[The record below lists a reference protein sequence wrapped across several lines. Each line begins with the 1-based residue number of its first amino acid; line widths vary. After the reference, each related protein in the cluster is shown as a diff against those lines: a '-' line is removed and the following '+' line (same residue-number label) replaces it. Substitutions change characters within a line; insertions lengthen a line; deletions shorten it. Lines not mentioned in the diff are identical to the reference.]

1 MMHRRN
7 EQPSR
12 VVEMAM
18 AAILAA
24 ATGGAGVALIAEG
37 SRSGSGQN
45 RAAEYAAIA
54 PIATRAPAA
63 TSVTVKPRKTKT
75 AAPARAT
82 RKPTPRATV
91 RKPKPRKVTTPK
103 PTATRAP
110 VTYANCGELR
120 RDYPGG
126 VAATHPAYRSK
137 MDRDKDGWACER

>member
-1 MMHRRN
+1 MMHRRT

-18 AAILAA
+18 VAILAA

-54 PIATRAPAA
+54 PIATSAPAA
-63 TSVTVKPRKTKT
+63 TSVIVKPRKTKT
-75 AAPARAT
+75 SAPARAT
-82 RKPTPRATV
+82 RKP
-91 RKPKPRKVTTPK
+91 KPRRVTTPK
-103 PTATRAP
+103 PAATRAP
-110 VTYANCGELR
+110 VTYASCDELR
-120 RDYPGG
+120 RDHPGG

-137 MDRDKDGWACER
+137 MDRDRDGWACER

>member
-75 AAPARAT
+75 SAPARAT
-82 RKPTPRATV
+82 RKP
-91 RKPKPRKVTTPK
+91 KPRRVTTPK